1 MANTRD
7 TLGDQAT
14 VDGLINHT
22 LTSLEEDGV
31 TILGDYAL
39 YKNTA
44 LTSVNLPNVITLGIY
59 SLNGCTGLT
68 SIELPKVNTI
78 NTYAL
83 AANTNLEIVNLSG
96 TEKKTINANAF
107 NNDTKL
113 THLLVNSSTI
123 STLSATSA
131 FTNTRIARKLGAIYV
146 PTDLIATYKSGT
158 NWSNYFIADINDY
171 PLTNFDSILDSWD
184 TIIANTNYDNDYNVG
199 DIKSMSLG
207 TFGNIRF
214 ELVAKN
220 ADIKA
225 DNSGNARMTW
235 VTKDILTTH
244 NMNSTAITTGG
255 YDASAMKTYLTNDV
269 LPQIPSN
276 IRNAIIPVTKT
287 SSTYK
292 DNAIVKDGQ
301 TTTETIWLLSNHE
314 VFNSTTYETTG
325 PVYNTIFN
333 STTNR
338 IKYNLSGTA
347 DWWWLRSASG
357 STHFRSVSYG
367 GYDYGDSNAGGTNG
381 VVFGFCI

>member
-31 TILGDYAL
+31 TILGNYAL

-44 LTSVNLPNVITLGIY
+44 LTSVNLPNVITLGTY

-96 TEKKTINANAF
+96 TEKKIIDANAF
-107 NNDTKL
+107 NGDTKL

-131 FTNTRIARKLGAIYV
+131 FIGTKINRKLGAIYV

-158 NWSNYFIADINDY
+158 NWSNYFITDINDY
-171 PLTNFDSILDSWD
+171 PLINFDSILDSWD

-199 DIKSMSLG
+199 DIKTMSLG

-220 ADIKA
+220 TDIKA

-235 VTKDILTTH
+235 VTKDILTFH

-292 DNAIVKDGQ
+292 DNVIVKDGQ
-301 TTTETIWLLSNHE
+301 TTIETIWLLSNHE
-314 VFNSTTYETTG
+314 VFNSTTYETIG
-325 PVYNTIFN
+325 PVYNTGFN
-333 STTNR
+333 SNTNR
-338 IKYNLSGTA
+338 IKYNSSGVVTN
-347 DWWWLRSASG
+347 WWSRSAS
-357 STHFRSVSYG
+357 SSAYFRVVSG
-367 GYDYGDSNAGGTNG
+367 DGHDYDNAASNASG

>member
-31 TILGDYAL
+31 TILGNYAL

-44 LTSVNLPNVITLGIY
+44 LTSVNLPNVITLGTY

-96 TEKKTINANAF
+96 TEKKIINANAF
-107 NNDTKL
+107 NGDTKL
-113 THLLVNSSTI
+113 THLLVNSSTM

-131 FTNTRIARKLGAIYV
+131 FTDTKINRKLGAIYV

-171 PLTNFDSILDSWD
+171 PLTNFDSISDSWD

-199 DIKSMSLG
+199 DIKTMSLG
-207 TFGNIRF
+207 TFGDVRF

-235 VTKDILTTH
+235 VTKDILATYK
-244 NMNSTAITTGG
+244 MNSTNITTGG
-255 YDASAMKTYLTNDV
+255 YNTSAMKTYLTNDV
-269 LPQIPSN
+269 LPQMPSN
-276 IRNAIIPVTKT
+276 IRNAIVPVTKT
-287 SSTYK
+287 SSTYE
-292 DNAIVKDGQ
+292 NSAIVKDGQ
-301 TTTETIWLLSNHE
+301 TTTETIWLLSHHE
-314 VFNSTTYETTG
+314 VFNAIIYETTG
-325 PVYNTIFN
+325 PVYNTVFN
-333 STTNR
+333 SATNR
-338 IKYNLSGTA
+338 IKYNSFGSI
-347 DWWWLRSASG
+347 DWWWLRSMSSSTGFRNVLNDGNGSSNIAS
-357 STHFRSVSYG
+357 S
-367 GYDYGDSNAGGTNG
+367 AGG

>member
-7 TLGDQAT
+7 TIGDQAT
-14 VDGLINHT
+14 VDGLVNHT

-31 TILGDYAL
+31 AILGDYAL
-39 YKNTA
+39 YGNTA
-44 LTSVNLPNVITLGIY
+44 LTSVNLPNVITLGTY

-83 AANTNLEIVNLSG
+83 ANNTNLEAVNLSG
-96 TEKKTINANAF
+96 TEKKTISANAF
-107 NNDTKL
+107 NGDTKL
-113 THLLVNSSTI
+113 THLLISSSI
-123 STLSATSA
+123 MSTLSAISA
-131 FTNTRIARKLGAIYV
+131 FTNTKIARKLGAIYV

-171 PLTNFDSILDSWD
+171 PLTNFDSISDSWD
-184 TIIANTNYDNDYNVG
+184 MIIANTNYDNDYNIG
-199 DIKSMSLG
+199 DIKTMSLG
-207 TFGNIRF
+207 TFGDVRF

-225 DNSGNARMTW
+225 DNSSNARMTW
-235 VTKDILTTH
+235 VLKDILTTH
-244 NMNSTAITTGG
+244 NMNSTNITTGG
-255 YDASAMKTYLTNDV
+255 YDASVMKTYLTNDV

-276 IRNAIIPVTKT
+276 IRNAIVPVTKT
-287 SSTYK
+287 SSTYEN
-292 DNAIVKDGQ
+292 NAIVKDGQ

-325 PVYNTIFN
+325 PVYNTVFN
-333 STTNR
+333 SNANR
-338 IKYNLSGTA
+338 IKYNSSGSA
-347 DWWWLRSASG
+347 DHWWLRSAS
-357 STHFRSVSYG
+357 SATDFRCVG
-367 GYDYGDSNAGGTNG
+367 GGGGDSYVGASTSSG